1 MQSIGTRIAA
11 IGGIVTA
18 PIMLA
23 VRSVVEFGSAITKT
37 AVRTGLSVEA
47 LSSLGFAAERSG
59 ADLETLE
66 VGFRGMAKS
75 LFKAEEGSKRAVKML
90 EKFGLPL
97 KTLRA
102 MSPEEQFLAL
112 ADVLAKIENPTTRA
126 GLAMQ
131 LFGRAG
137 FKLIPMLAKGRAGI
151 AALQQEAGTLGR
163 TMSTEDAEAAAAL
176 AGSWGRL
183 KSIMTGVRNV
193 IGSAVVPTIL
203 QASNTV
209 KEWGIRVVGFVKN
222 NREMIVTLF
231 KAALAVTAIGTGL
244 AAVGSVIVGVGAV
257 FGTLAGVTS
266 AAASAFGVI
275 VTVIG
280 ALLTPIG
287 LVTAAVVGLVGY
299 FAWSSGSIGAVVD
312 WLKAQFT
319 DLAGWVGNVFAGIR
333 DALAA
338 GDLAL
343 AGRVAMA
350 GLRVAWEAG
359 LGAIRR
365 VWAMGINAV
374 LETVYGLKY
383 GMEEA
388 VATAFYSVLTIGD
401 QGVGGLQIG
410 WALAIAGMKAA
421 WQTFT
426 SAIRE
431 GFAGVG
437 VAAQKMKVYL
447 DWAKS
452 GNPFSY
458 KYQQAKIADID
469 AQAAKEKAA
478 RKNQDAQAMAA
489 IFNETTAR
497 IQGTVAATQAEL
509 DAQRARQRFGKQM
522 REDLFAGE
530 MAALDASTN
539 EALNAAEAN
548 LANAQGELAASVAA
562 ARSKAAVAAGDN
574 TRGAGLPEIPAPGD
588 LAAAAAGAG
597 AKGSIAGSFSALALA
612 GMGNRNAADRTAKA
626 TEESAGHL
634 RKIVKGQ
641 KANRFVFTGDASP

>member
-1 MQSIGTRIAA
+1 M
-11 IGGIVTA
+11 
-18 PIMLA
+18 
-23 VRSVVEFGSAITKT
+23 
-37 AVRTGLSVEA
+37 
-47 LSSLGFAAERSG
+47 
-59 ADLETLE
+59 
-66 VGFRGMAKS
+66 
-75 LFKAEEGSKRAVKML
+75 
-90 EKFGLPL
+90 
-97 KTLRA
+97 
-102 MSPEEQFLAL
+102 
-112 ADVLAKIENPTTRA
+112 
-126 GLAMQ
+126 
-131 LFGRAG
+131 
-137 FKLIPMLAKGRAGI
+137 
-151 AALQQEAGTLGR
+151 
-163 TMSTEDAEAAAAL
+163 
-176 AGSWGRL
+176 
-183 KSIMTGVRNV
+183 
-193 IGSAVVPTIL
+193 
-203 QASNTV
+203 
-209 KEWGIRVVGFVKN
+209 
-222 NREMIVTLF
+222 
-231 KAALAVTAIGTGL
+231 
-244 AAVGSVIVGVGAV
+244 
-257 FGTLAGVTS
+257 
-266 AAASAFGVI
+266 
-275 VTVIG
+275 
-280 ALLTPIG
+280 
-287 LVTAAVVGLVGY
+287 VGLVGY
-299 FAWSSGSIGAVVD
+299 FAWSSGSIGTVVD

-350 GLRVAWEAG
+350 GLQVAWEAG

-365 VWAMGINAV
+365 VWAMGVNAV

-388 VATAFYSVLTIGD
+388 VATAFYGILAIGTKAW
-401 QGVGGLQIG
+401 GGLQLG
-410 WALAIAGMKAA
+410 WTLAVAGMKAA

-489 IFNETTAR
+489 IFNETSAR

-509 DAQRARQRFGKQM
+509 DAQRARQRFGKRM
-522 REDLFAGE
+522 REDLLAGE

-539 EALNAAEAN
+539 EALDAAEAN

-562 ARSKAAVAAGDN
+562 ARSKAAAAAGDN
-574 TRGAGLPEIPAPGD
+574 TRGAGLPEMPAPGD

-597 AKGSIAGSFSALALA
+597 AKGSVAGSFSALALA

-641 KANRFVFTGDASP
+641 KANRFVFTGDASPV

>member
-1 MQSIGTRIAA
+1 MVTARDEAQWDHTATLAAAVITAAATEPCDPHAIHPYYEPASGRAGPGAETELAAEDLPAGTVFGLMKSTFVKEPPKCPKRGAIKAGAAYVELFLRDGLTKGLRAASARLKAWGGAMQSIGTRIAA

-18 PIMLA
+18 RIMLA
-23 VRSVVEFGSAITKT
+23 VKSVVDFGSAITKT

-163 TMSTEDAEAAAAL
+163 TMTTEDAQAATAL

-183 KSIMTGVRNV
+183 KSIMTGVENV

-222 NREMIVTLF
+222 NRAMIVTLF
-231 KAALAVTAIGTGL
+231 KTALAVTAIGTGL
-244 AAVGSVIVGVGAV
+244 VAVGSVIVGVGAV
-257 FGTLAGVTS
+257 FGTLAGVAS
-266 AAASAFGVI
+266 AVASAFGVI
-275 VTVIG
+275 ATVIG

-299 FAWSSGSIGAVVD
+299 FAGPAGIGQLVG

-333 DALAA
+333 D
-338 GDLAL
+338 G
-343 AGRVAMA
+343 
-350 GLRVAWEAG
+350 
-359 LGAIRR
+359 
-365 VWAMGINAV
+365 
-374 LETVYGLKY
+374 
-383 GMEEA
+383 
-388 VATAFYSVLTIGD
+388 
-401 QGVGGLQIG
+401 
-410 WALAIAGMKAA
+410 
-421 WQTFT
+421 
-426 SAIRE
+426 
-431 GFAGVG
+431 
-437 VAAQKMKVYL
+437 
-447 DWAKS
+447 
-452 GNPFSY
+452 
-458 KYQQAKIADID
+458 
-469 AQAAKEKAA
+469 
-478 RKNQDAQAMAA
+478 
-489 IFNETTAR
+489 
-497 IQGTVAATQAEL
+497 
-509 DAQRARQRFGKQM
+509 
-522 REDLFAGE
+522 
-530 MAALDASTN
+530 
-539 EALNAAEAN
+539 
-548 LANAQGELAASVAA
+548 
-562 ARSKAAVAAGDN
+562 
-574 TRGAGLPEIPAPGD
+574 
-588 LAAAAAGAG
+588 
-597 AKGSIAGSFSALALA
+597 
-612 GMGNRNAADRTAKA
+612 
-626 TEESAGHL
+626 
-634 RKIVKGQ
+634 
-641 KANRFVFTGDASP
+641 